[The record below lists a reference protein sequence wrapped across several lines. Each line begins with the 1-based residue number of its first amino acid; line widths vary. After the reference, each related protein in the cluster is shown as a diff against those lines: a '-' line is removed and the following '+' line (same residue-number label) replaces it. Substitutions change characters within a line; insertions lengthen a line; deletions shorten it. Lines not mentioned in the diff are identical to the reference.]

1 MPSYGIPQLN
11 AKNQSNEHI
20 CANSIACNAIANHW
34 RYVVLLLFGIEKA
47 KYGREI
53 TQATV
58 AIQLKKA
65 RLYRAFLLFNTYS
78 YQKKKKS
85 CIIFI
90 LNTVHLFLGI
100 QNKPWVSLNG
110 KNEIRKNYVSAS

>member
-34 RYVVLLLFGIEKA
+34 RYAVLLLFGIEKA

-58 AIQLKKA
+58 AIQLKK
-65 RLYRAFLLFNTYS
+65 LDCIGLFLLFNTYS
-78 YQKKKKS
+78 YQKKN
-85 CIIFI
+85 
-90 LNTVHLFLGI
+90 LVLFLF
-100 QNKPWVSLNG
+100 
-110 KNEIRKNYVSAS
+110 

>member
-65 RLYRAFLLFNTYS
+65 RLYRAFFIVQYLLLS
-78 YQKKKKS
+78 KKKS

-100 QNKPWVSLNG
+100 Q
-110 KNEIRKNYVSAS
+110 KNHGYR

>member
-1 MPSYGIPQLN
+1 VPLYGIPQLN

-34 RYVVLLLFGIEKA
+34 RYAVLLLFGIEKA

-65 RLYRAFLLFNTYS
+65 RLYRAFFIVQYQLLS
-78 YQKKKKS
+78 KKKILYYFYFEHCS
-85 CIIFI
+85 FIF
-90 LNTVHLFLGI
+90 GYS
-100 QNKPWVSLNG
+100 K
-110 KNEIRKNYVSAS
+110 